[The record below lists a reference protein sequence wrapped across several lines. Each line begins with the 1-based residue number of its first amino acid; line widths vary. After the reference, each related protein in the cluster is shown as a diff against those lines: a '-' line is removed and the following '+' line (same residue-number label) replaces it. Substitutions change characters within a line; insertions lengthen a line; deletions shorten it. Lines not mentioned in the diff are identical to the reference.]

1 MFLIIVIVCLCI
13 GFAAVQPSCAASNPK
28 MLHFTVDEGLING
41 NIHQI
46 SQDEQGFVW
55 LATENGL
62 VRCDGFDY
70 RVFQTSASEENSIS
84 HNFVNAVSPEINQS
98 IWIGTMAGL
107 DRFNPV
113 KGSFEHFHF
122 YNASGS
128 INMKP
133 ALKVFPNDD
142 DCFVLTDDKY
152 LYYCATGDDT
162 LRPIIPLNDNPKSF
176 VMAAVR
182 NSADYVVIG
191 DKQGRVAS
199 ISKNAEFRL
208 MYDGKSSV
216 SAMCSLRD
224 SSVCVCFID
233 GSVVVLKKGEMR
245 MYTLKNLQDPCVND
259 VMQLTDSTLLLATR
273 SDGVFEL
280 SLTDGALSRY
290 MTNLV
295 NNNCTS
301 LLADSFGNIWVGHA
315 FGGVSLKVGN
325 SVDFNSKDFI
335 ENVPSCKVLAVAEC
349 GGKNFQGTDGAGL
362 YMYDRV
368 TRSRKVFNFNTG
380 LEGKTFDNVIT
391 SLFADGDCLW
401 IGTYNHGVYA
411 YSVKSGTLQ
420 YAEQLAQCPEKGI
433 ATIYVDS
440 RQDVWIG
447 TYESG
452 VYVFNKEQKKF
463 IRHYTGYE
471 DDGNL
476 NISCNG
482 STCFFEDAYHN
493 IWIGSY
499 YGITKISE
507 SGTTKIYRYDAYPGM
522 RSSVV
527 TTITQNVDGRV
538 WFGSLQGLSY
548 YDADRDTICALS
560 NGQISNG
567 LAICSIVPQVD
578 SSMLVVTPK
587 TVYVYLPTN
596 NFVFVS
602 ALSKG
607 EFQRNAL
614 CLDENKLY
622 VGTDRDVKSL
632 FVPVLV
638 SDNRLQELRL
648 TDVLLHGRSIFACGK
663 KKYTFKYEDG
673 IYYLDLPYDE
683 GDVTIKF
690 SDFYFDETRPKDY
703 LYKLEGFQNDWRL
716 LQDENTVSYA
726 NLPGGDYVFWVK
738 HLMDS
743 SDSKIELRIHKAK
756 ALWEMKSFYIAIF
769 LLVLVLVVV
778 FFMRR
783 MQRVIRMRNRLQR
796 QVELR
801 IKDIQQKNQQIELQ
815 NMQIKLQRDAAT
827 RQRSEA
833 EHQREGAEKK
843 LSVLLGKLQKSEDLI
858 QDLKQRTVNLSH
870 DRIVLK
876 RKVDLYENNV
886 DDVVFKMMLPSEKIE
901 YVSPSVQDLTGYS
914 DKDFLENQVS
924 FRSLLLDEEKKN
936 VKQYR
941 TLVMEGKIPEIVQ
954 FTILDKDGNKKN
966 VRQYSRYETDLKGAI
981 IALEFRLE
989 LVESVEVPTSENEI
1003 RVAEKEI
1010 VNEPSVERYDW
1021 SSKTVLVADSDDESF
1036 SLITEALAPTHIS
1049 ILRVTDG
1056 LTLVED
1062 LKQKKYVPDVILL
1075 DVQLSRM
1082 NGFEAVVE
1090 IRKFDKQIPI
1100 VAQTLYSNYE
1110 SKLKCF
1116 DAGFDTYVSKPYK
1129 SADLQDV
1136 LAKIL
1141 NV

>member
-1 MFLIIVIVCLCI
+1 
-13 GFAAVQPSCAASNPK
+13 
-28 MLHFTVDEGLING
+28 
-41 NIHQI
+41 
-46 SQDEQGFVW
+46 
-55 LATENGL
+55 
-62 VRCDGFDY
+62 
-70 RVFQTSASEENSIS
+70 
-84 HNFVNAVSPEINQS
+84 
-98 IWIGTMAGL
+98 
-107 DRFNPV
+107 
-113 KGSFEHFHF
+113 
-122 YNASGS
+122 
-128 INMKP
+128 
-133 ALKVFPNDD
+133 
-142 DCFVLTDDKY
+142 
-152 LYYCATGDDT
+152 
-162 LRPIIPLNDNPKSF
+162 
-176 VMAAVR
+176 
-182 NSADYVVIG
+182 
-191 DKQGRVAS
+191 
-199 ISKNAEFRL
+199 
-208 MYDGKSSV
+208 
-216 SAMCSLRD
+216 
-224 SSVCVCFID
+224 
-233 GSVVVLKKGEMR
+233 
-245 MYTLKNLQDPCVND
+245 
-259 VMQLTDSTLLLATR
+259 
-273 SDGVFEL
+273 
-280 SLTDGALSRY
+280 
-290 MTNLV
+290 
-295 NNNCTS
+295 
-301 LLADSFGNIWVGHA
+301 
-315 FGGVSLKVGN
+315 
-325 SVDFNSKDFI
+325 
-335 ENVPSCKVLAVAEC
+335 
-349 GGKNFQGTDGAGL
+349 
-362 YMYDRV
+362 
-368 TRSRKVFNFNTG
+368 
-380 LEGKTFDNVIT
+380 
-391 SLFADGDCLW
+391 
-401 IGTYNHGVYA
+401 
-411 YSVKSGTLQ
+411 
-420 YAEQLAQCPEKGI
+420 
-433 ATIYVDS
+433 
-440 RQDVWIG
+440 
-447 TYESG
+447 
-452 VYVFNKEQKKF
+452 
-463 IRHYTGYE
+463 
-471 DDGNL
+471 
-476 NISCNG
+476 
-482 STCFFEDAYHN
+482 
-493 IWIGSY
+493 
-499 YGITKISE
+499 
-507 SGTTKIYRYDAYPGM
+507 
-522 RSSVV
+522 
-527 TTITQNVDGRV
+527 
-538 WFGSLQGLSY
+538 
-548 YDADRDTICALS
+548 
-560 NGQISNG
+560 
-567 LAICSIVPQVD
+567 
-578 SSMLVVTPK
+578 
-587 TVYVYLPTN
+587 
-596 NFVFVS
+596 
-602 ALSKG
+602 
-607 EFQRNAL
+607 
-614 CLDENKLY
+614 
-622 VGTDRDVKSL
+622 
-632 FVPVLV
+632 
-638 SDNRLQELRL
+638 
-648 TDVLLHGRSIFACGK
+648 
-663 KKYTFKYEDG
+663 
-673 IYYLDLPYDE
+673 
-683 GDVTIKF
+683 
-690 SDFYFDETRPKDY
+690 
-703 LYKLEGFQNDWRL
+703 
-716 LQDENTVSYA
+716 
-726 NLPGGDYVFWVK
+726 
-738 HLMDS
+738 MDS

-936 VKQYR
+936 VKLYR

-1075 DVQLSRM
+1075 DVQLPRM